1 MIELAL
7 DKVKSGK
14 IAVEIVVVNPERLLN
29 IFWTNGI
36 KVLNVR
42 KVNIATLILEIEYVD
57 YKSVVEIVEKV
68 GGKVKVLS
76 GRGFVFFL
84 GRLKKRISL
93 VVGAVIFVS
102 ILYFLSTYV
111 WVVEI
116 NVKENIAPFEVR
128 QQLMSLGIKPGIR
141 KADVDVKSIEKKLES
156 LNSEI
161 LWLRVRIEGST
172 LKVVIEEKV
181 NPPSLRIGEYG
192 NLTATKDGEIQRIYT
207 FAGRAA
213 VNVGQMVK
221 AGDIVIEGID
231 GKEDQEYIIPPK
243 GIVIANTFYEKEME
257 IKVDGVELQRSG
269 RKDTDI
275 YIEILGK
282 KIYIKKAIKGFKE
295 YDKIEKSSKL
305 FNKVIYYERVEK
317 SVKLTEEEAINT
329 ALKELEKSL
338 VNNLE
343 RDAEVV
349 NKLVTKE
356 NDDKGNLRVKVVF
369 VVEQNIVSELPV
381 SY

>member
-1 MIELAL
+1 MAL

-14 IAVEIVVVNPERLLN
+14 IAIEVVVVNPERLLN

-42 KVNIATLILEIEYVD
+42 KVNIATLRLEIEYVD
-57 YKSVVEIVEKV
+57 YKNVVDIVDRV

-76 GRGFVFFL
+76 GRGFIFLL

-93 VVGAVIFVS
+93 VVGAVMFIAM
-102 ILYFLSTYV
+102 LYFLSTYV
-111 WVVEI
+111 WVVKI
-116 NVKENIAPFEVR
+116 NVKENIAPFDVR
-128 QQLMSLGIKPGIR
+128 QQLMSLGIKPGIT
-141 KADVDVKSIEKKLES
+141 KVSVDVKSIEKKLES
-156 LNSEI
+156 LNPEI
-161 LWLRVRIEGST
+161 LWLRIRIEGST
-172 LKVVIEEKV
+172 LVVDIEEKV
-181 NPPSLRIGEYG
+181 NPPYQLQGEYG
-192 NLTATKDGEIQRIYT
+192 NLTATKKGEIQRIYT

-213 VNVGQMVK
+213 VKVGQQVEE
-221 AGDIVIEGID
+221 GDVVIEGID
-231 GKEDQEYIIPPK
+231 GKEEQQYIIPPR

-269 RKDTDI
+269 REDSDI
-275 YIEILGK
+275 YLQIFGK

-305 FNKVIYYERVEK
+305 FNQVIYYERVEK
-317 SVKLTEEEAINT
+317 SVKLSEEEAVNT

-338 VNNLE
+338 INDLD
-343 RDAEVV
+343 RDAKIT

-356 NDDKGNLRVKVVF
+356 RDDKGNLRVKVVF
-369 VVEQNIVSELPV
+369 VVEQNIASELPV